1 MLLRLSPARREWR
14 ASRMETLTTR
24 KVEIRPLRTEDLRFV
39 YELEEQSFRDP
50 FPNYF
55 IDQLAD
61 ANPETFLVA
70 VYIGAI
76 VGYAVVDDWS
86 DYQHLVSIAVTD
98 GFRRRGIAQ
107 ALLDDLFERAR
118 PGPLR
123 LELRRSN
130 HEALQLYMKNGFRE
144 TGIAHCYYTDGQDAL
159 QKEKWNEEKTEH
171 LAPA

>member
-1 MLLRLSPARREWR
+1 
-14 ASRMETLTTR
+14 MENLTTR
-24 KVEIRPLRTEDLRFV
+24 KVEIRPVRTEDLRFV
-39 YELEEQSFRDP
+39 YELEEQSFKDP

-70 VYIGAI
+70 VYSGAI

-86 DYQHLVSIAVTD
+86 DHKHVVSIAVRA

-107 ALLDDLFERAR
+107 ALLDDLFERSR

-130 HEALQLYMKNGFRE
+130 HEALQLYMKNDFRE
-144 TGIAHCYYTDGQDAL
+144 TGIAHSYYTDGEDAIRM
-159 QKEKWNEEKTEH
+159 EKLIEKKPEI

>member
-1 MLLRLSPARREWR
+1 
-14 ASRMETLTTR
+14 METPTTR
-24 KVEIRPLRTEDLRFV
+24 KVEIRPIRTEDLRLV
-39 YELEEQSFRDP
+39 YELEEQSFKDP

-70 VYIGAI
+70 IYSGAI
-76 VGYAVVDDWS
+76 VGYAVIDGWS
-86 DYQHLVSIAVTD
+86 DHLHLVSIAVRA

-107 ALLDDLFERAR
+107 TLLDGLFERSR

-123 LELRRSN
+123 LELRRS
-130 HEALQLYMKNGFRE
+130 HEALRLYMKNGFRE
-144 TGIAHCYYTDGQDAL
+144 TGIAHSYYTNGEDAI
-159 QKEKWNEEKTEH
+159 QMEKLIEKKSEI

>member
-1 MLLRLSPARREWR
+1 LLRLSPARREWR
-14 ASRMETLTTR
+14 ASRMENLTTR
-24 KVEIRPLRTEDLRFV
+24 KVEIRPVRTEDLRLV
-39 YELEEQSFRDP
+39 YELEEQSFKDP

-55 IDQLAD
+55 INQLAD

-70 VYIGAI
+70 VYSGAI

-86 DYQHLVSIAVTD
+86 DHQHLVSIAVRVEY
-98 GFRRRGIAQ
+98 RRREIAQ
-107 ALLDDLFERAR
+107 ALLDEVFERSK

-130 HEALQLYMKNGFRE
+130 HEAFQLYMKNGFRE
-144 TGIAHCYYTDGQDAL
+144 TGIAHSYYTDGEDAI
-159 QKEKWNEEKTEH
+159 QMEKLIEKKPEI

>member
-1 MLLRLSPARREWR
+1 
-14 ASRMETLTTR
+14 METLTTR
-24 KVEIRPLRTEDLRFV
+24 KLEIRPVRTEDLSLV
-39 YELEEQSFRDP
+39 YELEERSFKDP

-70 VYIGAI
+70 VYTGAI

-86 DYQHLVSIAVTD
+86 DYQHLVSIAVRA

-107 ALLDDLFERAR
+107 ALLDDLFERSR
-118 PGPLR
+118 SGPLR

-144 TGIAHCYYTDGQDAL
+144 TGIAHSYYTDGEDAI
-159 QKEKWNEEKTEH
+159 QMEKLIEKKPEI

>member
-24 KVEIRPLRTEDLRFV
+24 KLEILPVRTEDLRLV
-39 YELEEQSFRDP
+39 YELEERSFKDP

-70 VYIGAI
+70 VYTGAI

-86 DYQHLVSIAVTD
+86 DYQHLVSIA
-98 GFRRRGIAQ
+98 GRARIRRRGIAQ
-107 ALLDDLFERAR
+107 ALLDDLFERSR
-118 PGPLR
+118 SGPLSIG
-123 LELRRSN
+123 LTSSN
-130 HEALQLYMKNGFRE
+130 HDALQLYMKKDFRE
-144 TGIAHCYYTDGQDAL
+144 TDIAHTYYTDG
-159 QKEKWNEEKTEH
+159 
-171 LAPA
+171 

>member
-1 MLLRLSPARREWR
+1 
-14 ASRMETLTTR
+14 MESLTTR
-24 KVEIRPLRTEDLRFV
+24 KVEIRPIRTEDLRLV
-39 YELEEQSFRDP
+39 YELEEQSFKDP

-70 VYIGAI
+70 VYSGAI
-76 VGYAVVDDWS
+76 VGYVVVDDWS
-86 DYQHLVSIAVTD
+86 DHQHLVSIAVRAEY
-98 GFRRRGIAQ
+98 RRREIAQ
-107 ALLDDLFERAR
+107 ALLDDVFERSR

-130 HEALQLYMKNGFRE
+130 HEALQLYRKNGFRE
-144 TGIAHCYYTDGQDAL
+144 TGIAHSYYTNGEDAI
-159 QKEKWNEEKTEH
+159 QMEKLIEKKSEI

>member
-1 MLLRLSPARREWR
+1 MLLRFWTARREWR

-24 KVEIRPLRTEDLRFV
+24 NLEIRPVRTEDLSLV
-39 YELEEQSFRDP
+39 YELEERSFKDP

-70 VYIGAI
+70 VYTGAI

-86 DYQHLVSIAVTD
+86 DYQHLVSIAVRA

-107 ALLDDLFERAR
+107 ALLDDLFERSR
-118 PGPLR
+118 SGPLR

-144 TGIAHCYYTDGQDAL
+144 TGIAHSYYTDGEEEIQM
-159 QKEKWNEEKTEH
+159 EKLNEQNH
-171 LAPA
+171 DMLAPA

>member
-24 KVEIRPLRTEDLRFV
+24 KVEIRPVRIEDLRLV
-39 YELEEQSFRDP
+39 YELEKETFTDP
-50 FPNYF
+50 VPNYF

-70 VYIGAI
+70 GYGGAI

-86 DYQHLVSIAVTD
+86 DYQHIVSIAVRA

-107 ALLDDLFERAR
+107 ALLDDLFERSR

-130 HEALQLYMKNGFRE
+130 HEALQLYMKNDFRE
-144 TGIAHCYYTDGQDAL
+144 TGIAHAYYTEREDGIQM
-159 QKEKWNEEKTEH
+159 EKLIEKKPEI

>member
-1 MLLRLSPARREWR
+1 
-14 ASRMETLTTR
+14 METLTTR
-24 KVEIRPLRTEDLRFV
+24 EVEIRPVRTEDLRLV

-70 VYIGAI
+70 VYSGAI
-76 VGYAVVDDWS
+76 VGYAVVDDWP
-86 DYQHLVSIAVTD
+86 DHQHVVSIAVRD

-107 ALLDDLFERAR
+107 ALLDNLFERSR

-130 HEALQLYMKNGFRE
+130 HEALQLYMKNDFRE
-144 TGIAHCYYTDGQDAL
+144 KGITHSYYTDGEDAI
-159 QKEKWNEEKTEH
+159 QMEKLIEKKPEI

>member
-1 MLLRLSPARREWR
+1 
-14 ASRMETLTTR
+14 METLTTR
-24 KVEIRPLRTEDLRFV
+24 KVEIRPLRAEDLRLV
-39 YELEEQSFRDP
+39 YELEQQSFKDP

-70 VYIGAI
+70 VYSGAI

-86 DYQHLVSIAVTD
+86 DHQHLVSIAVRA

-107 ALLDDLFERAR
+107 ALLDGLFERSR

-130 HEALQLYMKNGFRE
+130 HGALELYMKNGFRE
-144 TGIAHCYYTDGQDAL
+144 AGIAHSYYTDGEDAI
-159 QKEKWNEEKTEH
+159 QMEKLIEKKPEI

>member
-1 MLLRLSPARREWR
+1 
-14 ASRMETLTTR
+14 METLTTR
-24 KVEIRPLRTEDLRFV
+24 KVEIRPVRTEDLRLV
-39 YELEEQSFRDP
+39 YELEEQSFKDP

-70 VYIGAI
+70 AYSGAI

-86 DYQHLVSIAVTD
+86 DHQHLVSIAVRA

-107 ALLDDLFERAR
+107 ALLDDLFERSR

-130 HEALQLYMKNGFRE
+130 HEALQLYMKNDFRE
-144 TGIAHCYYTDGQDAL
+144 TGLAHSYYTDGEDAIRM
-159 QKEKWNEEKTEH
+159 EKLIEKKTEI
-171 LAPA
+171 LSPA

>member
-1 MLLRLSPARREWR
+1 MLLRLLRARREWR

-24 KVEIRPLRTEDLRFV
+24 KVGIRPVRTEDLRFV
-39 YELEEQSFRDP
+39 YELEEQSFKDP
-50 FPNYF
+50 FSNYF

-70 VYIGAI
+70 VYSGAI

-86 DYQHLVSIAVTD
+86 DHQHVVSIAVRA

-107 ALLDDLFERAR
+107 ALLDDLFERSR

-130 HEALQLYMKNGFRE
+130 HEALQLYMRSEERRVG
-144 TGIAHCYYTDGQDAL
+144 
-159 QKEKWNEEKTEH
+159 KER
-171 LAPA
+171 

>member
-1 MLLRLSPARREWR
+1 
-14 ASRMETLTTR
+14 METLTTR
-24 KVEIRPLRTEDLRFV
+24 KVEIRPVRTEDLRVV
-39 YELEEQSFRDP
+39 YELEEQSFKDP

-61 ANPETFLVA
+61 ANPDTFLVA
-70 VYIGAI
+70 IYSGAI

-86 DYQHLVSIAVTD
+86 DHQHLVSIAVRA
-98 GFRRRGIAQ
+98 GFRRRGTAQ
-107 ALLDDLFERAR
+107 ALLDDLLERSR

-130 HEALQLYMKNGFRE
+130 HIALQLYVKNGFRE
-144 TGIAHCYYTDGQDAL
+144 TGIAHGYYTDGEDAF
-159 QKEKWNEEKTEH
+159 QMEKWIEKKPEI

>member
-24 KVEIRPLRTEDLRFV
+24 NVEIRPVRTENLRFV
-39 YELEEQSFRDP
+39 YELEEQAVKDP

-70 VYIGAI
+70 VYSGAI

-86 DYQHLVSIAVTD
+86 DHQQLFSTAVTD
-98 GFRRRGIAQ
+98 GFI
-107 ALLDDLFERAR
+107 
-118 PGPLR
+118 P
-123 LELRRSN
+123 S
-130 HEALQLYMKNGFRE
+130 GF
-144 TGIAHCYYTDGQDAL
+144 L
-159 QKEKWNEEKTEH
+159 
-171 LAPA
+171 